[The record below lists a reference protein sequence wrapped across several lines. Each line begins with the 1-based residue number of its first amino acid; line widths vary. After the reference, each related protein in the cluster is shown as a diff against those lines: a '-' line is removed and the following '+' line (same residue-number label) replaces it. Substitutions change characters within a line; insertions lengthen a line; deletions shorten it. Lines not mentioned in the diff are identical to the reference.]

1 MPTAFVLGGTGQIG
15 RATARRLAEHGWTV
29 TVASRTGSLPDGL
42 GELGVRAARVDRS
55 VAGELE
61 AAVGEGADLLVDV
74 VAFTRAD
81 GEQLNRLGGRIGS
94 LVAIS
99 SASVYADDA
108 GRTLDEATSVETF
121 PRLPVP
127 IPEAHPTVE
136 PSDATYSTQKRA
148 LELTLLE
155 GPLDATVVRPCAV
168 HGPGSELP
176 RELYFV
182 KRVLDGRRAVV
193 LVSNGES
200 RFHTTS
206 VDNLAELARLAAER
220 PGSRVVNCGDP
231 DPPSVLEIGRAAA
244 AALDHAFEEVLVP
257 QSGYERRELSNPWAV
272 PFPLVV
278 DMSRAEQELGYRPVT
293 TYAEA
298 VVETC
303 AWLVA
308 EAPRRDWSGTYI
320 EKYLRYAFEDA
331 FLSEEV

>member
-1 MPTAFVLGGTGQIG
+1 VLGGTGQIG
-15 RATARRLAEHGWTV
+15 RATARRLAQRGWTV
-29 TVASRTGSLPDGL
+29 TVASRSGSLPGGL
-42 GELGVRAARVDRS
+42 GGLGVRAARVDRT
-55 VAGELE
+55 APGELE
-61 AAVGEGADLLVDV
+61 AAVGDGLDLLVDA

-81 GEQLNRLGGRIGS
+81 GEQLNRLVGRIGS

-108 GRTLDEATSVETF
+108 RRTLDEATSVETF

-127 IPEAHPTVE
+127 IPETHRTVE

-148 LELTLLE
+148 LELVLLE

-206 VDNLAELARLAAER
+206 VDNLAELVRLAGER
-220 PGSRVVNCGDP
+220 PGSRVLNCGDP
-231 DPPSVLEIGRAAA
+231 DPPSVLEIGRTVAAS
-244 AALDHAFEEVLVP
+244 LDHAFEEVLVP

-278 DMSRAEQELGYRPVT
+278 DMSRAEQELGYRPAAS
-293 TYAEA
+293 YAEA
-298 VVETC
+298 VVATC
-303 AWLVA
+303 AWLVE
-308 EAPRRDWSGTYI
+308 EAPCRDWSGTYLG
-320 EKYLRYAFEDA
+320 KYFRYAFEDA